1 MNSLHYNYLLLF
13 IIIFIL
19 QANLSLENDLVT
31 SLPDYPYYSTFYS
44 GYLNVNSYKQFHYI
58 LNPSNSNG
66 DKKPLIL
73 WLNGG
78 PGCSSLEGWA
88 TENGPLKLDSDGNF
102 IYNEYSWNLV
112 ANMLY
117 IESPGNVGYSYID
130 STSDYELEVNDDI
143 VAEDNLKA
151 LLDFFNKYPSYKGKD
166 FYISGQSYAGIYIPY
181 LAYKILK
188 YNEQVV
194 SSKKINL
201 KGIIVGNGIT
211 DFEYDATPAMIDFA
225 FTHHLTSYEN
235 RKDYNKYCI
244 TEIDNSECNKVK
256 EKIDMALDNINI
268 YDYLRECSLPNNEY
282 GLKNYFDNY
291 YLKSPWA
298 FYNLEKKQQ
307 ELKEKIKLMQK
318 KGIENI
324 TKNNFKYAPPC
335 IDDKPMVEYF
345 NREDVKTALHITTNN
360 KWELCSLDISQR
372 YNKDK
377 KGSIWAY
384 PILIKNNIKIL
395 VYSGDTDMSV
405 PFNGNQEWIE
415 NLELEVEK
423 PWKMWRAY
431 DDWNNAAGYYI
442 KYKGLTFCTIKGV
455 GLKTG
460 KWKGKETFYM
470 LNKFI
475 NNEDF

>member
-1 MNSLHYNYLLLF
+1 
-13 IIIFIL
+13 
-19 QANLSLENDLVT
+19 
-31 SLPDYPYYSTFYS
+31 
-44 GYLNVNSYKQFHYI
+44 
-58 LNPSNSNG
+58 
-66 DKKPLIL
+66 
-73 WLNGG
+73 
-78 PGCSSLEGWA
+78 
-88 TENGPLKLDSDGNF
+88 
-102 IYNEYSWNLV
+102 
-112 ANMLY
+112 
-117 IESPGNVGYSYID
+117 
-130 STSDYELEVNDDI
+130 
-143 VAEDNLKA
+143 
-151 LLDFFNKYPSYKGKD
+151 
-166 FYISGQSYAGIYIPY
+166 
-181 LAYKILK
+181 
-188 YNEQVV
+188 
-194 SSKKINL
+194 
-201 KGIIVGNGIT
+201 
-211 DFEYDATPAMIDFA
+211 
-225 FTHHLTSYEN
+225 
-235 RKDYNKYCI
+235 
-244 TEIDNSECNKVK
+244 
-256 EKIDMALDNINI
+256 
-268 YDYLRECSLPNNEY
+268 
-282 GLKNYFDNY
+282 
-291 YLKSPWA
+291 
-298 FYNLEKKQQ
+298 
-307 ELKEKIKLMQK
+307 MQK

-324 TKNNFKYAPPC
+324 TKNNLKYAPPC

-431 DDWNNAAGYYI
+431 DDWNNVAGYYI

-475 NNEDF
+475 YNEDF

>member
-201 KGIIVGNGIT
+201 KGIIVGNGIFV
-211 DFEYDATPAMIDFA
+211 DFTVLF
-225 FTHHLTSYEN
+225 
-235 RKDYNKYCI
+235 
-244 TEIDNSECNKVK
+244 
-256 EKIDMALDNINI
+256 
-268 YDYLRECSLPNNEY
+268 
-282 GLKNYFDNY
+282 
-291 YLKSPWA
+291 
-298 FYNLEKKQQ
+298 
-307 ELKEKIKLMQK
+307 
-318 KGIENI
+318 
-324 TKNNFKYAPPC
+324 
-335 IDDKPMVEYF
+335 
-345 NREDVKTALHITTNN
+345 
-360 KWELCSLDISQR
+360 
-372 YNKDK
+372 
-377 KGSIWAY
+377 
-384 PILIKNNIKIL
+384 
-395 VYSGDTDMSV
+395 
-405 PFNGNQEWIE
+405 
-415 NLELEVEK
+415 
-423 PWKMWRAY
+423 
-431 DDWNNAAGYYI
+431 
-442 KYKGLTFCTIKGV
+442 
-455 GLKTG
+455 
-460 KWKGKETFYM
+460 
-470 LNKFI
+470 
-475 NNEDF
+475 